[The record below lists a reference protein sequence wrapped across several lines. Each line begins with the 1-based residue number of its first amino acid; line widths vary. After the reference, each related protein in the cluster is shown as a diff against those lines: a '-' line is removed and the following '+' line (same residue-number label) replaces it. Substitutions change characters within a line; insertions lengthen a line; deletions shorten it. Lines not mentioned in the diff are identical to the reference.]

1 MSDQAQRTEKAT
13 PRRLE
18 KARREGRF
26 AVSRELVSAVQFAV
40 FAACLSWGVRDW
52 FYAWRRLA
60 VAAFSNRWQTQPSI
74 VSAMELYREYVL
86 DGLAPLAAPAC
97 LVLAAATATQLSM
110 TRFGLAF
117 ARVAPDPARLNGFN
131 RLAELPKQA
140 FPAFGQTVAV
150 LVILA
155 LAIRTIV
162 TEHVDIL
169 FRLPFATVPAVAR
182 ITGSTVLSLLW
193 KAAGLFLL
201 LGFVDLARQRRRF
214 SRQMRMT
221 KHEVREEAKEAEG
234 NPHIKQRIRRL
245 QRDLARRHMLK
256 DVPAATAVIVNPTH
270 YAVALKYALDAP
282 GAPVV
287 VAKGR
292 NYIARRIRELAQQHE
307 VPIVEH
313 PPLAQALYKSVEVG
327 QEIPAHL
334 YRAVAEILAYIFRL
348 MKTRPKGF

>member
-1 MSDQAQRTEKAT
+1 MADQAQRTEKPT

-26 AVSRELVSAVQFAV
+26 AVSRELVSAVQFAA
-40 FAACLSWGVRDW
+40 FAGCLSWAVRDW
-52 FYAWRRLA
+52 YLAWRRLA
-60 VAAFSNRWQTQPSI
+60 VTALSNQWQTPPDIPS
-74 VSAMELYREYVL
+74 MTQLYRQFVL
-86 DGLAPLAAPAC
+86 DGLSPLAIPAC
-97 LVLAAATATQLSM
+97 LVLAAATATQLGM

-117 ARVAPDPARLNGFN
+117 SRLTLDPARLNGFA

-140 FPAFGQTVAV
+140 LPAFGQTIVILAV
-150 LVILA
+150 LA

-162 TEHVDIL
+162 ADHADIL
-169 FRLPFATVPAVAR
+169 FRLPFATVPLVAR
-182 ITGSTVLSLLW
+182 VAGNTVLALLW
-193 KAAGLFLL
+193 KAAALFLL
-201 LGFVDLARQRRRF
+201 LGIIDFVRQRRRF
-214 SRQMRMT
+214 ERQMRMS
-221 KHEVREEAKEAEG
+221 KQEIREEAKEAEG
-234 NPHIKQRIRRL
+234 NPQIKQRIRRL

-270 YAVALKYALDAP
+270 YAVALKYAIDGP

-313 PPLAQALYKSVEVG
+313 PPLAQALFKSAEVG

>member
-1 MSDQAQRTEKAT
+1 
-13 PRRLE
+13 
-18 KARREGRF
+18 
-26 AVSRELVSAVQFAV
+26 
-40 FAACLSWGVRDW
+40 
-52 FYAWRRLA
+52 
-60 VAAFSNRWQTQPSI
+60 
-74 VSAMELYREYVL
+74 MELYREYVL

-97 LVLAAATATQLSM
+97 LVLAAATATQLGM

-201 LGFVDLARQRRRF
+201 LGFVDFARQRRRF

>member
-1 MSDQAQRTEKAT
+1 MTDQAQRTEKPT

-26 AVSRELVSAVQFAV
+26 AVSRELTSAVQFAA

-60 VAAFSNRWQTQPSI
+60 VGAFSQQSQVPPS
-74 VSAMELYREYVL
+74 VASMTELYRQYVL
-86 DGLAPLAAPAC
+86 DGLAPLAVPAC
-97 LVLAAATATQLSM
+97 LVLAAATATQLVM
-110 TRFGLAF
+110 TRFGFAF
-117 ARVAPDPARLNGFN
+117 SRVAPDAARLNGFT

-140 FPAFGQTVAV
+140 LPILGQTVAV

-162 TEHVDIL
+162 TDHVDIL

-182 ITGSTVLSLLW
+182 ITGGTVLSLLW

-201 LGFVDLARQRRRF
+201 LGIIDLARQRRRF
-214 SRQMRMT
+214 GRQMRMT
-221 KHEVREEAKEAEG
+221 KQEVREEAKESEG
-234 NPHIKQRIRRL
+234 NPQIKQRIRRL

-270 YAVALKYALDAP
+270 YAVALKYALDSP
-282 GAPVV
+282 GAPLA

-313 PPLAQALYKSVEVG
+313 PPLAQALYKSAEVG

-348 MKTRPKGF
+348 MKSRPKGF